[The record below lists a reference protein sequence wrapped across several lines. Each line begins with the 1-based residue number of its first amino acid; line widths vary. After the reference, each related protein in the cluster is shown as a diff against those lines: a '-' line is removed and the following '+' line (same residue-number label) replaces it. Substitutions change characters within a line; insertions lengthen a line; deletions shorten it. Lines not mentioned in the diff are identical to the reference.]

1 MAGPFFDEIP
11 DVALAIYAHPD
22 DAEVA
27 AGGTLALWAA
37 NGSAVNVC
45 VCAQGDKGS
54 LDPAVVP
61 AELASLRKAES
72 VRAGA
77 VLGVRRRFWL
87 DHPDGELEDGLELRG
102 QLVSLIRDLRPD
114 VVLAPD
120 PTAVFFG
127 QTYINHRDHRVT
139 GWAAIDAVV
148 PGAAN
153 PHYFPGAQPAHSV
166 GTLLLSGTL
175 EPDVWVDVT
184 TSIDAKAQAVVCHAS
199 QIGDGGDLVMRS
211 VRSRAADAGKRAG
224 TRFAEGFRHVILA

>member
-37 NGSAVNVC
+37 NGTAVHVC

-54 LDPAVVP
+54 LDASVLP
-61 AELASLRKAES
+61 AELAEIRKAES
-72 VRAGA
+72 VRAGT
-77 VLGVRRRFWL
+77 VLGVKSRFWL
-87 DHPDGELEDGLELRG
+87 DHPDGELEDDLELRR
-102 QLVSLIRDLRPD
+102 QMVALIRDLRPS

-153 PHYFPGAQPAHSV
+153 PHYFPASRPAHAV
-166 GTLLLSGTL
+166 RTLLLSGTL
-175 EPDVWVDVT
+175 EPDVWVDVAA
-184 TSIDAKAQAVVCHAS
+184 SIEAKADAVVCHAS
-199 QIGDGGDLVMRS
+199 QIGDGGDLVRLS
-211 VRSRAADAGKRAG
+211 VRSRAADAGNRAG
-224 TRFAEGFRHVILA
+224 TRFAEGFRQVLLG